1 MISRYSTGSN
11 SSTASLTNTLFLKT
25 KSKPHRIGLVS
36 LGCAK
41 NLVDAELLMKQ
52 LEANRFELVFDP
64 VNTAG
69 IDTAIINTCGF
80 INDAKQESIDTILQF
95 VRAKQNNQ
103 ISHVYVMG
111 CLSERYTSKLK
122 EEIPEVDAFFGVNDL
137 KKIIRHIGGTY
148 KSQLIGERKLTT
160 PAHYAYL
167 KIAEG
172 CDRKCSFC
180 AIPMIRGKHVSRPVA
195 DIISEASRL
204 VRDGVRE
211 INLISQDTTYYG
223 LDLYKKRALPELL
236 DTLADLPGLEWIRLH
251 YTYPDGFP
259 PELLEVVRSHENICN
274 YIDIP
279 LQHISDRIL
288 KSMHRGMDGATTR
301 KLVDS
306 IRAAIPGVAIRTTLI
321 AGYPGETEKEF
332 KELRNF
338 IEEYRFD
345 RLGVFS
351 YSHEEDTD
359 AFKLRDSVS
368 EKCKMERTSE
378 LMSIQE
384 GISLSLNQ
392 AKEGKIFKVVVDR
405 TEGDYHIARTEHD
418 SPEVDNE
425 VLIRKNDEVLIP
437 GLFYNVKIT
446 HAESFDLYAE
456 LQ

>member
-1 MISRYSTGSN
+1 MK
-11 SSTASLTNTLFLKT
+11 TN
-25 KSKPHRIGLVS
+25 SKPHRIGLVS

-52 LEANRFELVFDP
+52 LEANNFELIFDP
-64 VNTAG
+64 VDHQK

-80 INDAKQESIDTILQF
+80 INDAKTESIDTILQY
-95 VRAKQNNQ
+95 VQAKQHNL

-111 CLSERYTSKLK
+111 CLSERYASKLK

-148 KSQLIGERKLTT
+148 KLNLIGERKLTT

-172 CDRKCSFC
+172 CDRMCSFC

-195 DIISEASRL
+195 EIISEASHMIQA
-204 VRDGVRE
+204 GVKE

-223 LDLYKKRALPELL
+223 LDLYKKRLLPELL
-236 DTLADLPGLEWIRLH
+236 DTLANLKGLEWIRLH

-259 PELLEVVRSHENICN
+259 GDLLDVVRSHKNICN

-279 LQHISDRIL
+279 IQHISDRIL
-288 KSMHRGMDGATTR
+288 KSMHRGMDGTTTC
-301 KLVDS
+301 KLVDT
-306 IRAAIPGVAIRTTLI
+306 IRKAIPGVAIRTTLI
-321 AGYPGETEKEF
+321 AGYPGETETEF
-332 KELRNF
+332 RELRNF
-338 IEEYRFD
+338 IKDYRFN

-351 YSHEEDTD
+351 YSHEEDTG
-359 AFKLRDSVS
+359 AFKLRDSVP
-368 EKCKMERTSE
+368 EKRKRERVEE
-378 LMSIQE
+378 LMTIQE
-384 GISLSLNQ
+384 EISLSLNN
-392 AKEGKIFKVVVDR
+392 EKVGQPMKVILDR
-405 TEGDYHIARTEHD
+405 LEGDFYVARSEYD

-425 VLIRKNDEVLIP
+425 VLIHKADTTLIP

-446 HAESFDLYAE
+446 RAESFDLYAE

>member
-1 MISRYSTGSN
+1 M
-11 SSTASLTNTLFLKT
+11 KT

-41 NLVDAELLMKQ
+41 NLVDSELLMKQ
-52 LEANRFELVFDP
+52 LEANQFELVFDP
-64 VNTAG
+64 VNTAD

-80 INDAKQESIDTILQF
+80 INDAKQESVDTILQY
-95 VRAKQNNQ
+95 VQAKQNNL
-103 ISHVYVMG
+103 IDHVYVMG
-111 CLSERYTSKLK
+111 CLSERYAIKLRQ
-122 EEIPEVDAFFGVNDL
+122 EIPEVDAFFGVNDL
-137 KKIIRHIGGTY
+137 KKIITHIGGTY

-180 AIPMIRGKHVSRPVA
+180 AIPMIRGKHVSRPMEE
-195 DIISEASRL
+195 IITEASQL
-204 VRDGVRE
+204 VSAGVKE

-223 LDLYKKRALPELL
+223 LDIYKKRRLPELL
-236 DTLADLPGLEWIRLH
+236 DSLARINGLEWIRLH

-259 PELLEVVRSHENICN
+259 VELLEVVRSHDNICN

-288 KSMHRGMDGATTR
+288 TSMHRGMDGTSTR
-301 KLVDS
+301 KLVDT
-306 IRAAIPGVAIRTTLI
+306 IRQTIPGVAIRTTLI

-332 KELRNF
+332 RELRSF
-338 IEEYRFD
+338 IEDYRFD

-351 YSHEEDTD
+351 YSHEEDTG
-359 AFKLRDSVS
+359 AFQLRDSVT
-368 EKCKMERTSE
+368 EKRKTERVEE
-378 LMSIQE
+378 LMAVQE

-392 AKEGKIFKVVVDR
+392 TKVGQTMKVMIDR
-405 TEGDYHIARTEHD
+405 TEGDFYIARTEFD

-425 VLIRKNDEVLIP
+425 VLILAQDKILVP
-437 GLFYNVKIT
+437 GEFCNVEIT
-446 HAESFDLYAE
+446 RAESFDLYAE